1 MGYADKDSYVDA
13 MLDQYYYNDDAP
25 MKFLFASNVVDSIYL
40 LQINDKTIPF
50 AIIKDSSKV
59 TDDMSLVTVDANSDI
74 TISTTNK
81 SIPLDTLIQVAKL
94 TSGDE
99 YDKIIKILDITNSEM
114 YDLKLFSKTT
124 KDYITKLSDGK
135 FEVKIPISENLK
147 GKELVVYYVDS
158 DNKITEYEVKEQDGY
173 AVFTTD
179 HFSIYTLA
187 EKKSASTD
195 NSNINN
201 NQPENKNEE
210 NTVVDENKVA
220 EQNPNT
226 YDGIMTWITL
236 CLISISGIGGIAF
249 YRKKLEIK

>member
-173 AVFTTD
+173 ALFTTD

-236 CLISISGIGGIAF
+236 CLISISGS
-249 YRKKLEIK
+249 LE